1 MKTGLILEGGGMRG
15 IFTAGVL
22 DFFLEKNLEF
32 SECLAV
38 SAGACHACSF
48 LAKQTGRAYA
58 VGTDYLDNRR
68 YCSLY
73 SQLTTGELFGSKFLY
88 HEIPEKLYP
97 IDNET
102 FQKSKTVFRPVV
114 TNCETGQ
121 AEYPRLRDMFSDIG
135 LVRASAALPLV
146 AHPVMIN
153 GHPCLDGGSAD
164 SIPLQKAIDLG
175 CKKNVVV
182 LTQHRNYRKSPNRMI
197 GLIALKYR
205 KYPNLVE
212 TLRNRHN
219 VYNET
224 LERVSQ
230 AESDGTAFVIAPPE
244 PLEHGRV
251 EKNRAKLEAVYRL
264 GYSEAKKQYGALCAY
279 LEKKS

>member
-73 SQLTTGELFGSKFLY
+73 SLLTTGELFGSKFLY

-121 AEYPRLRDMFSDIG
+121 AEYPRLRDMPP
-135 LVRASAALPLV
+135 RREWQRNPPPLRR
-146 AHPVMIN
+146 
-153 GHPCLDGGSAD
+153 S
-164 SIPLQKAIDLG
+164 
-175 CKKNVVV
+175 
-182 LTQHRNYRKSPNRMI
+182 
-197 GLIALKYR
+197 
-205 KYPNLVE
+205 
-212 TLRNRHN
+212 
-219 VYNET
+219 
-224 LERVSQ
+224 
-230 AESDGTAFVIAPPE
+230 
-244 PLEHGRV
+244 
-251 EKNRAKLEAVYRL
+251 
-264 GYSEAKKQYGALCAY
+264 
-279 LEKKS
+279 